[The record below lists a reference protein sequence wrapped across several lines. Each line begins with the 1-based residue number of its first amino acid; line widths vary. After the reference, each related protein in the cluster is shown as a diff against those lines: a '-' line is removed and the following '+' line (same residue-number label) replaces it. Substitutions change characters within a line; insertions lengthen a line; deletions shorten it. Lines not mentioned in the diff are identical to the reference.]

1 MGGGSNRLSS
11 LRKEV
16 MPQVLVG
23 YSINTP
29 WQYQTWGAGQP
40 WPDKYSRLS
49 GRPITGG
56 TLTGTINPFLTD
68 IARGV
73 TLIIKDGV
81 VEETLYPYQNTL
93 ADADWYVLGGHVQN
107 ITVEQ
112 GQFMIAEGYG
122 DYVTPIYEEQ

>member
-1 MGGGSNRLSS
+1 MA
-11 LRKEV
+11 
-16 MPQVLVG
+16 QVLVG

-40 WPDKYSRLS
+40 WPDRYSRLS

-81 VEETLYPYQNTL
+81 VEETMYPYQNTL
-93 ADADWYVLGGHVQN
+93 ADADWYVLGGHVQS

-112 GQFMIAEGYG
+112 GEFMIASGYE

>member
-40 WPDKYSRLS
+40 WPDKYSRLA
-49 GRPITGG
+49 GKPITGG
-56 TLTGTINPFLTD
+56 TLTGPINPFLTD
-68 IARGV
+68 IPRGV
-73 TLIIKDGV
+73 TLIVNGTQV
-81 VEETLYPYQNTL
+81 TETLYPYQNTL
-93 ADADWYVLGGHVQN
+93 ADADWYILGGHNQE
-107 ITVEQ
+107 ITDAQ
-112 GQFMIAEGYG
+112 AQILIDAGYG
-122 DYVTPIYEEQ
+122 AYVEPI

>member
-1 MGGGSNRLSS
+1 
-11 LRKEV
+11 

>member
-1 MGGGSNRLSS
+1 MA
-11 LRKEV
+11 
-16 MPQVLVG
+16 QVLVG

-40 WPDKYSRLS
+40 WPDKYSRLA

-56 TLTGTINPFLTD
+56 TLTGTTNPFLTD

-73 TLIIKDGV
+73 TLIINNGE

-93 ADADWYVLGGHVQN
+93 ADAEWYVLGGHVQS
-107 ITVEQ
+107 ITIEQ
-112 GQFMIAEGYG
+112 GEFMISKGYS

>member
-1 MGGGSNRLSS
+1 MA
-11 LRKEV
+11 
-16 MPQVLVG
+16 QVLVG

-40 WPDKYSRLS
+40 WPDKYSRLA

-68 IARGV
+68 VARGV
-73 TLIIKDGV
+73 TLIIKDGEV
-81 VEETLYPYQNTL
+81 TETMYPYQNTL
-93 ADADWYVLGGHVQN
+93 ADADWYVLGGHVQS

-112 GQFMIAEGYG
+112 GDFMIAQGYS